1 VITEEY
7 LHSYVDRR
15 MEQLIAEWNLSRRS
29 DLGDMSKR
37 IQRLGIRDTVISGA
51 KRKRVAARL
60 AAIETRLLRIQGA
73 MKR

>member
-1 VITEEY
+1 MITEEY

-37 IQRLGIRDTVISGA
+37 IQRLESEIPGIRSEEE
-51 KRKRVAARL
+51 RVAARL